1 MDNFF
6 ISVKTSNL
14 TQLPVFFR
22 LFIYLFRAVI
32 GLHCRP
38 GFLQLQGAG
47 PTPQLRCTGGPCCR
61 VWAQQLL
68 PVGSVA
74 LQHTESPQTRDG
86 ALGPCIGRWI
96 PKYWTTQEVPG
107 FLYFFLLNPV
117 TILRGKLCFQI
128 LLPNKIQS
136 I

>member
-14 TQLPVFFR
+14 TQLPVLFR
-22 LFIYLFRAVI
+22 LVIYLFRPVT

-38 GFLQLQGAG
+38 GFLQL
-47 PTPQLRCTGGPCCR
+47 RCTGFSLRGSSCCQ
-61 VWAQQLL
+61 VWVQQLL
-68 PVGSVA
+68 PAGSVA
-74 LQHTESPQTRDG
+74 LQHTESSQTRDG

-107 FLYFFLLNPV
+107 FLYFYLLNPV
-117 TILRGKLCFQI
+117 TNLMGKLCFKI